1 MKYTINHEFVSIS
14 SQTATHRIILM
25 HGWGADSDD
34 LFTFGK
40 EMTEK
45 INLDFEVISLRAP
58 GYIQVVRED
67 SGMDYTHMIGME
79 LRWK

>member
-1 MKYTINHEFVSIS
+1 MKYAINHEFVSIS

-34 LFTFGK
+34 LLTFGK

-58 GYIQVVRED
+58 GLHPSGSGKTVVWIIP
-67 SGMDYTHMIGME
+67 T
-79 LRWK
+79 

>member
-1 MKYTINHEFVSIS
+1 MKYAINHEFVSIS

-34 LFTFGK
+34 LLTFGK
-40 EMTEK
+40 EMREK

-58 GYIQVVRED
+58 WITSKWPGKTVVWLIP
-67 SGMDYTHMIGME
+67 T
-79 LRWK
+79 

>member
-1 MKYTINHEFVSIS
+1 MKYDIDHEFVSIS

-34 LFTFGK
+34 LLTFGN

-58 GYIQVVRED
+58 GSV
-67 SGMDYTHMIGME
+67 SYTH
-79 LRWK
+79 LTLPTTPYV